1 MTASRPSWSS
11 AKIFRKPRSSP
22 NRATCK
28 RGFSRSRSRAL
39 PQCAMGRVGKFRRSF
54 IPPFARGRRFS
65 EARGTLMMP
74 AASSRSSKARMRAR
88 FCKDSAF
95 LRRRRTSFERA
106 NGIALAFREAC
117 RVGGRH
123 PAGTRDTACL
133 LARVFALALEIF
145 RRGCRCGAPRS
156 PPTVLGF
163 YMLVAMDPQG
173 PLGSAWSKLF
183 GHGLAFTF
191 QGLII
196 ASVLYSLPFAVQP
209 LVVSFEGVDRALLA
223 ASAVLGAGKWST
235 FRRVILPLSLRGV
248 ATSAVLSF
256 AHTLGEFG
264 VVLMVG
270 GNLAGITRTVSI
282 EIYDRVQSLGYA
294 EANRLALLLLV
305 LSFAVLSFVYGMN
318 RRVRRRIW
326 IPWASR

>member
-1 MTASRPSWSS
+1 MESLWLSVKLAAWVAGILLVFGIPLAYWLAYSRW
-11 AKIFRKPRSSP
+11 RW
-22 NRATCK
+22 
-28 RGFSRSRSRAL
+28 
-39 PQCAMGRVGKFRRSF
+39 KFF
-54 IPPFARGRRFS
+54 V
-65 EARGTLMMP
+65 EAAVAVPLV
-74 AASSRSSKARMRAR
+74 
-88 FCKDSAF
+88 
-95 LRRRRTSFERA
+95 L
-106 NGIALAFREAC
+106 
-117 RVGGRH
+117 
-123 PAGTRDTACL
+123 
-133 LARVFALALEIF
+133 
-145 RRGCRCGAPRS
+145 

-163 YMLVAMDPQG
+163 YMLVAMGPQG
-173 PLGSAWSKLF
+173 PLGRAWSKLF
-183 GHGLAFTF
+183 GRGLAFTF

-209 LVVSFEGVDRALLA
+209 LVVAFEGVDRKLLA

-248 ATSAVLSF
+248 ATSAILSF

-282 EIYDRVQSLGYA
+282 EIYDRVQSLDYTQ
-294 EANRLALLLLV
+294 ANRLALLLLA

-318 RRVRRRIW
+318 RRVRRRVW